1 MCMGVA
7 EVMKSVLIV
16 ALLVLVAGCTPA
28 GNETPEAAEGS
39 PTSSSPTAAAEE
51 NGQLQV
57 TIDSSEAEAI
67 IEHFKAEGLPVGDY
81 QTFTRDSSPFTA
93 VGDRHIYTDLA
104 VFHDERVGEGPVVLN
119 DTDVIKFDESG
130 GAIELF
136 ENREALNSR
145 LQQIEGVRSLLAARG
160 RELAPEFQ
168 VRQGNILLRLGH
180 VMEEWAGEYEAA
192 LASYPG

>member
-1 MCMGVA
+1 MT
-7 EVMKSVLIV
+7 KKVLIV
-16 ALLVLVAGCTPA
+16 ALLVVLGAGCAPA

-39 PTSSSPTAAAEE
+39 PTPSPTTAAAKTD
-51 NGQLQV
+51 GQQLRV
-57 TIDSSEAEAI
+57 TIDSSAAEAI

-93 VGDRHIYTDLA
+93 VGGQHLYTDLG
-104 VFHDERVGEGPVVLN
+104 VFHDERVSERPVVLN

-145 LQQIEGVRSLLAARG
+145 LKQIEGVRSLLASRG
-160 RELAPEFQ
+160 RELEPEFQ
-168 VRQGNILLRLGH
+168 IRQGNILLRLGH

-192 LASYPG
+192 LASYQG